1 MCAHLE
7 RHVFSLLNRFCGFYE
22 EKDSSFFWEKIGFRK
37 RSTFGQNW
45 LGTLR
50 SALIYHSTLHSF
62 TRRERERKNE
72 RERDT
77 KMTIDYSKW
86 DTIECS

>member
-45 LGTLR
+45 
-50 SALIYHSTLHSF
+50 ALYEARVDISF
-62 TRRERERKNE
+62 DFAFIHAPREREKKRESMIRK
-72 RERDT
+72 
-77 KMTIDYSKW
+77 
-86 DTIECS
+86 